1 MKKIIALILG
11 IVVTISMFT
20 ACTTSSQNSTQNTN
34 TSQNQQQQGPPNG
47 GRPIGGGLGGAS
59 LDTSKYT
66 KKYLD
71 IPYANASATQKLDIY
86 LPNEGNGPFP
96 VIIAIHGGAFKMG
109 NKTGGDLAA
118 MFEGLNRGYA
128 VVAVDYR
135 LSGEAIFPA
144 AVNDI
149 KAAIRFIRQNASKY
163 NLNGEKIAL
172 WGDSAGG
179 NLASIAGTTGG
190 TNDLYDASLG
200 YENVSDKVTAVV
212 DWFGPINFLQMD
224 EQFEASGIQPRFG
237 KTSSESSPES
247 AYIGK
252 LITEASETV
261 AKANP
266 ETYITKDDPAF
277 LIEHGTQDQNVPT
290 QQSINFAKKL
300 QSVLGNDKVEL
311 VLLEGANHGGSQFEE
326 SNNLDKV
333 FKFLDKYMKN

>member
-1 MKKIIALILG
+1 MKMKKLAVLTLG
-11 IVVTISMFT
+11 VVLTIST
-20 ACTTSSQNSTQNTN
+20 LSGCAKTSENNTSSDTN
-34 TSQNQQQQGPPNG
+34 KAQTQQGTPQG
-47 GRPIGGGLGGAS
+47 GRPMGGGLGGQS

-66 KKYLD
+66 NKYLD
-71 IPYANASATQKLDIY
+71 ITYANKSQSEKLDIY

-128 VVAVDYR
+128 VVSVDYR
-135 LSGEAIFPA
+135 LSGEATFPA

-163 NLNGEKIAL
+163 NLNPDKIAL

-190 TNDLYDASLG
+190 TNDLYDTSLG
-200 YENVSDKVTAVV
+200 YSDVSDDVNAVV
-212 DWFGPINFLQMD
+212 DWFGPINFLEMD
-224 EQFEASGIQPRFG
+224 SQFQASGITPKFG
-237 KTSSESSPES
+237 KTSSETSPES

-252 LITEASETV
+252 LITEAKDIV

-277 LIEHGTQDQNVPT
+277 LIEHGTQDANVPT
-290 QQSINFAKKL
+290 QQSINFAQKL
-300 QSVLGNDKVEL
+300 ESVLGKDKVEL
-311 VLLEGANHGGSQFEE
+311 VLLEGASHGGSQFEE
-326 SNNLDKV
+326 KNNLDKV
-333 FKFLDKYMKN
+333 FAFLDKYMK